1 MNTEQIREEGIQ
13 SMKQRTINITRNII
27 CALGILAL
35 IILIKP
41 TKVFAFSMNDAKN
54 SPVLT
59 WGQYRTARLSNAY
72 DVKLFQVKVTNRGY
86 FRITFK
92 LDDSANTDNI
102 GYGWDLNIYDKN
114 NLSEPIIKETEITG
128 TRTTK
133 KLVLAKGTYYIE
145 VKSYSEYGMSPIMVP
160 FDIKADVVSENNWE
174 QENNNTFK
182 KANKISIGKKYQ
194 GTLFDDIDEDWFKV
208 VAPNTGR
215 ITATLNCDPDTDVN
229 DVGDGWDV
237 SVYSASDINT
247 EIAKEEWIITKGSV
261 RFNVVKGRTYYI
273 YVHSYHYSFPEGY
286 TYQLA
291 TSFKG
296 PKATP
301 AKKTTNT
308 SKKPVKM
315 VTGVSL
321 KVKKKKI
328 NIRFKL
334 VSNVSKYQIM
344 YSTKKSFKNKKV
356 VTVRSG
362 NVTIKKLK
370 RKKTYFIRVR
380 AISKNGKAGA
390 WSVVKKVRVK

>member
-1 MNTEQIREEGIQ
+1 
-13 SMKQRTINITRNII
+13 MKQRTMKITKNII
-27 CALGILAL
+27 CMTSILVL
-35 IILIKP
+35 FILIKP
-41 TKVFAFSMNDAKN
+41 TKVYAFSMNEARN

-59 WGQYRTARLSNAY
+59 SQYRTTRLRNEY
-72 DVKLFQVKVTNRGY
+72 DVKLFQVQMPKSGC
-86 FRITFK
+86 FRITLRPNAVADENDIGHGWNLK
-92 LDDSANTDNI
+92 IYRKDD
-102 GYGWDLNIYDKN
+102 LK
-114 NLSEPIIKETEITG
+114 EPVKQYWQIENKMVTE
-128 TRTTK
+128 
-133 KLVLAKGTYYIE
+133 KLVLTSGTYYIE

-194 GTLFDDIDEDWFKV
+194 GTLFDD
-208 VAPNTGR
+208 
-215 ITATLNCDPDTDVN
+215 TDVN

-247 EIAKEEWIITKGSV
+247 EIVKEEGIITKGSV
-261 RFNVVKGRTYYI
+261 RFNAVKGRTYYI

>member
-1 MNTEQIREEGIQ
+1 
-13 SMKQRTINITRNII
+13 MKQRTINITRNII
-27 CALGILAL
+27 CILGLLAL

-41 TKVFAFSMNDAKN
+41 TKVCAFSMNDAKSSPILN
-54 SPVLT
+54 S
-59 WGQYRTARLSNAY
+59 GKYRTSRLRDEY
-72 DVKLFQVKVTNRGY
+72 DVKLFQVKMPKRGY
-86 FRITFK
+86 FRITLRPDAFA
-92 LDDSANTDNI
+92 DPNDI
-102 GYGWDLNIYDKN
+102 GYGWNISIYRKDDLSDPVASYWQLEEKM
-114 NLSEPIIKETEITG
+114 STEKI
-128 TRTTK
+128 
-133 KLVLAKGTYYIE
+133 VLPQGTYYIE
-145 VKSYSEYGMSPIMVP
+145 VKAYTETALAPIMVP

-237 SVYSASDINT
+237 SVYSESDINT

>member
-145 VKSYSEYGMSPIMVP
+145 VTGNSSFGADPTAP
-160 FDIKADVVSENNWE
+160 FNIKADMVSGNSWE
-174 QENNNTFK
+174 QENNNTFGR
-182 KANKISIGKKYQ
+182 ANVISIGKKYQ

>member
-1 MNTEQIREEGIQ
+1 MKKKKNKGWYCPACGKFNGEESKFCLYCGAQ
-13 SMKQRTINITRNII
+13 NAMQNNMRPAPKKQFKGLTV
-27 CALGILAL
+27 ALGIVLIAL
-35 IILIKP
+35 IGASVFVVQKYRSTNTAAVQTQKKNARADSEKKSKEIKEKDKD
-41 TKVFAFSMNDAKN
+41 TDAKEATTEWN
-54 SPVLT
+54 ASMSFSKQSSEDDGKT
-59 WGQYRTARLSNAY
+59 KTA
-72 DVKLFQVKVTNRGY
+72 
-86 FRITFK
+86 
-92 LDDSANTDNI
+92 
-102 GYGWDLNIYDKN
+102 
-114 NLSEPIIKETEITG
+114 
-128 TRTTK
+128 
-133 KLVLAKGTYYIE
+133 
-145 VKSYSEYGMSPIMVP
+145 
-160 FDIKADVVSENNWE
+160 
-174 QENNNTFK
+174 
-182 KANKISIGKKYQ
+182 
-194 GTLFDDIDEDWFKV
+194 
-208 VAPNTGR
+208 
-215 ITATLNCDPDTDVN
+215 N

>member
-1 MNTEQIREEGIQ
+1 
-13 SMKQRTINITRNII
+13 
-27 CALGILAL
+27 
-35 IILIKP
+35 
-41 TKVFAFSMNDAKN
+41 
-54 SPVLT
+54 
-59 WGQYRTARLSNAY
+59 
-72 DVKLFQVKVTNRGY
+72 
-86 FRITFK
+86 
-92 LDDSANTDNI
+92 
-102 GYGWDLNIYDKN
+102 
-114 NLSEPIIKETEITG
+114 
-128 TRTTK
+128 
-133 KLVLAKGTYYIE
+133 
-145 VKSYSEYGMSPIMVP
+145 MVP

-308 SKKPVKM
+308 SKKPVNM

>member
-1 MNTEQIREEGIQ
+1 MLQCRQLLKG
-13 SMKQRTINITRNII
+13 KQVQAGSLLRLSLIHISINPRSNITNI
-27 CALGILAL
+27 
-35 IILIKP
+35 
-41 TKVFAFSMNDAKN
+41 
-54 SPVLT
+54 
-59 WGQYRTARLSNAY
+59 
-72 DVKLFQVKVTNRGY
+72 
-86 FRITFK
+86 RIGFFGF
-92 LDDSANTDNI
+92 LCV
-102 GYGWDLNIYDKN
+102 
-114 NLSEPIIKETEITG
+114 G
-128 TRTTK
+128 T
-133 KLVLAKGTYYIE
+133 V
-145 VKSYSEYGMSPIMVP
+145 SY
-160 FDIKADVVSENNWE
+160 
-174 QENNNTFK
+174 TH
-182 KANKISIGKKYQ
+182 
-194 GTLFDDIDEDWFKV
+194 L
-208 VAPNTGR
+208 
-215 ITATLNCDPDTDVN
+215 
-229 DVGDGWDV
+229 
-237 SVYSASDINT
+237 
-247 EIAKEEWIITKGSV
+247 GSV

>member
-1 MNTEQIREEGIQ
+1 
-13 SMKQRTINITRNII
+13 MKQRTINITRNII
-27 CALGILAL
+27 CILGLLAL

-41 TKVFAFSMNDAKN
+41 TKVCAFSMNDAKSSPILN
-54 SPVLT
+54 S
-59 WGQYRTARLSNAY
+59 GKYRTSRLRDEY
-72 DVKLFQVKVTNRGY
+72 DVKLFQVKMPKRGY
-86 FRITFK
+86 FRITLRPDAFA
-92 LDDSANTDNI
+92 DPNDI
-102 GYGWDLNIYDKN
+102 GYGWNISIYRKDDLSDPVASYWQLEEKM
-114 NLSEPIIKETEITG
+114 STEKI
-128 TRTTK
+128 
-133 KLVLAKGTYYIE
+133 VLPQGTYYIE
-145 VKSYSEYGMSPIMVP
+145 VKAYTETALAPIMVP
-160 FDIKADVVSENNWE
+160 FDIKADIVSDNSWEKENND
-174 QENNNTFK
+174 TFK
-182 KANKISIGKKYQ
+182 KADAITIGKKYQ
-194 GTLFDDIDEDWFKV
+194 GTLFDNMDEDWFKV
-208 VAPNTGR
+208 TASNTGK

-237 SVYSASDINT
+237 SVYSESDINT

>member
-1 MNTEQIREEGIQ
+1 
-13 SMKQRTINITRNII
+13 MKQRTINITRNII
-27 CALGILAL
+27 CILGLLAL

-41 TKVFAFSMNDAKN
+41 TKVCAFSMNDAKN

-59 WGQYRTARLSNAY
+59 SQYRTTRLRNEY
-72 DVKLFQVKVTNRGY
+72 DVKLFQVQMPKSGY
-86 FRITFK
+86 FRIT
-92 LDDSANTDNI
+92 LRPNAVADENDI
-102 GYGWDLNIYDKN
+102 GYGWNLNIYRKD
-114 NLSEPIIKETEITG
+114 NLKEPVKQYWQIENKMVTE
-128 TRTTK
+128 
-133 KLVLAKGTYYIE
+133 KLVLTSGTYYIE

-174 QENNNTFK
+174 QENN
-182 KANKISIGKKYQ
+182 
-194 GTLFDDIDEDWFKV
+194 IDEDWFKV

>member
-1 MNTEQIREEGIQ
+1 MT
-13 SMKQRTINITRNII
+13 
-27 CALGILAL
+27 
-35 IILIKP
+35 
-41 TKVFAFSMNDAKN
+41 
-54 SPVLT
+54 
-59 WGQYRTARLSNAY
+59 
-72 DVKLFQVKVTNRGY
+72 VKLFQVQMPKSGC
-86 FRITFK
+86 FRITLRPNAVADENDIGHGWNLK
-92 LDDSANTDNI
+92 IYRKDD
-102 GYGWDLNIYDKN
+102 LK
-114 NLSEPIIKETEITG
+114 EPVKQYWQIENKMVTE
-128 TRTTK
+128 
-133 KLVLAKGTYYIE
+133 KLVLTSGTYYIE

-247 EIAKEEWIITKGSV
+247 EIVKEEGIITKGSV

-296 PKATP
+296 QKQLQPKDY
-301 AKKTTNT
+301 KHIEKTSEN
-308 SKKPVKM
+308 
-315 VTGVSL
+315 GNRCFL